1 MRGVFIIITLIA
13 MLIVGILVIKDMQT
27 ESVDGLNKKE
37 VIEKAEK
44 TVKAVEKSL
53 DRVKDLTKKA
63 NDY

>member
-13 MLIVGILVIKDMQT
+13 MLIVGVLVIKDMQT

-44 TVKAVEKSL
+44 TAKAVEKSL

-63 NDY
+63 TDY

>member
-1 MRGVFIIITLIA
+1 MRGAFIIITLIA

-44 TVKAVEKSL
+44 TAKEVEKSM
-53 DRVKDLTKKA
+53 DRIKDLTKKA
-63 NDY
+63 TDY

>member
-1 MRGVFIIITLIA
+1 MRGAFIIITLIA
-13 MLIVGILVIKDMQT
+13 MLIVGILVIKDMKT

-44 TVKAVEKSL
+44 AAEEAEKSL

-63 NDY
+63 ADY